1 MTKKQNSKENRQVF
15 LKDYYEKNKDR
26 INERNRKYRE
36 DNLELCRA
44 QDRAKYLRNK
54 DKMINAT
61 RIRRLSEPER
71 ELLYGAKN
79 RSLRFNLPFNLEL
92 SDINIPETCP
102 LLEIQLCRG
111 KGSVQAAS
119 PSLDRIIPDKGY
131 VKGNVWVISH
141 RANMLKN
148 ASSLEELEL
157 IVKNLKERKKND

>member
-1 MTKKQNSKENRQVF
+1 MKENRQAF

-36 DNLELCRA
+36 ENKELCRA

-61 RIRRLSEPER
+61 RIRRMAEPER

-79 RSLRFNLPFNLEL
+79 RSLRSNIPFNLEL
-92 SDINIPETCP
+92 SDIIIPDICP
-102 LLEIQLCRG
+102 LLEIPLKKG
-111 KGSVQAAS
+111 KGSVQSSS
-119 PSLDRIIPDKGY
+119 PSLDRIIPEVGY

-157 IVKNLKERKKND
+157 IVKNMKDKINE